1 MRAIVVHKS
10 GGPDVLRIED
20 VPDPQPAAGEV
31 LVAIEAVGV
40 NFIEIYQRSGGYPMT
55 LPFTPGSEAAGTVRA
70 VGSGVGSLAPGDRVA
85 STNVRGAYAELA
97 IVPADR
103 AVRIPDGVTTR
114 QAAAVMLQGMTA
126 HYLSHATHPL
136 RRGETCLIHA
146 AAGGV
151 GLLLVQ
157 MAKRIGATVIATAG
171 NADKL
176 ALARQAGADHTID
189 YTTRDWVAEVKRITQ
204 GAGVAVVYDSVGK
217 TTFDGSLDCLARRGM
232 LVLFGQSSG
241 AVSAFDPQLLNRK
254 GSLFLTR
261 PTLNDYIA
269 TRAELESR
277 ASTVLGWVADGSLNV
292 RIGAEYPLDRAA
304 DAHEALAERR
314 TTGKVVLSVPKGG
327 TSQ

>member
-1 MRAIVVHKS
+1 MRAIRVQQT
-10 GGPDVLRIED
+10 GGPEVLRVEN

-31 LVAIEAVGV
+31 LVAVEAVGV

-70 VGSGVGSLAPGDRVA
+70 VGAGVTGFAPGDRVT
-85 STNVRGAYAELA
+85 STNFRGAYAELA

-103 AVRIPDGVTTR
+103 AVKIPDGVTTR

-126 HYLSHATHPL
+126 HYLSHSTYPL

-176 ALARQAGADHTID
+176 ALARRAGADHTID
-189 YTTRDWVAEVKRITQ
+189 YGKQDWVAEVKRLTQ

-217 TTFDGSLDCLARRGM
+217 STFDRSLDCLARRGM
-232 LVLFGQSSG
+232 MVLFGQSSG
-241 AVSAFDPQLLNRK
+241 AVSAFDPQILNRK

-261 PTLNDYIA
+261 PTLGDYIA

-277 ASTVLGWVADGSLNV
+277 ANAVLGWVADGSLDV
-292 RIGAEYPLDRAA
+292 RIGAEYPLDRAG
-304 DAHEALAERR
+304 DAHAALAGRQ
-314 TTGKVVLSVPKGG
+314 TTGKVLLSVPRDS
-327 TSQ
+327 TSK